1 MRKYLLISTCLLF
14 SVACSTPFNSGVS
27 GDTPVNGISGEDET
41 ALCTAMETEAEAQ
54 GVTEASKKFA
64 CYLAGQLAAAF
75 AMDGDATFEETCQ
88 ESYDSCMSEEAEE
101 SDDDGCGLEF
111 GDCAAPLSDYEAC
124 TLANWEEMKTMADEM
139 SCKEEEGDD
148 SDDTADADTCTNPE
162 ACKAFYDACPEL
174 DPCTAAE

>member
-1 MRKYLLISTCLLF
+1 MQKLLILIGSLF
-14 SVACSTPFNSGVS
+14 IFTACSTPFNSGIS

-64 CYLAGQLAAAF
+64 CYLGGQLSAAF
-75 AMDGDATFEETCQ
+75 AMDGDASFEETCQ

-101 SDDDGCGLEF
+101 SEDAGCELNF
-111 GDCAAPLSDYEAC
+111 GDCAAPLADYEAC
-124 TLANWEEMKTMADEM
+124 TLANWDEMKTMADEM

-148 SDDTADADTCTNPE
+148 TDDTADADTCANPE

-174 DPCTAAE
+174 DPCTATE